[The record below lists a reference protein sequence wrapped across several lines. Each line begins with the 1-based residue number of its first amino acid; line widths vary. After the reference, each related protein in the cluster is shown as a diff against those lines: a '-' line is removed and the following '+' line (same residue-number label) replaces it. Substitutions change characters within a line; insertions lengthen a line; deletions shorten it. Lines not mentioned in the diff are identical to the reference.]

1 MADDPNTPDPN
12 EPGSGGAPTPNN
24 VPPQQQ
30 QPDLDEKKF
39 SQREYN
45 AFEANV
51 KRQYQS
57 KSERDKELI
66 EKGKKYEAAEA
77 ENQPLAERVSTLST
91 QQAQTERERDE
102 ARKQANI
109 YKMAATAGLDPVLW
123 DRVRGNTDDEIAA
136 DIETL
141 KPLSS
146 NGTTPPAGSTQ
157 QPGGPAPN
165 RQQGNPSQNDG
176 KTGSV
181 ADGRSL
187 FKQRAGVTTPSDD
200 AD

>member
-1 MADDPNTPDPN
+1 MADPAPSTDPQQPPSA
-12 EPGSGGAPTPNN
+12 PAPTPNS
-24 VPPQQQ
+24 VPPQQT

-45 AFEANV
+45 AFEANI
-51 KRQYQS
+51 KRQYQNR
-57 KSERDKELI
+57 SERDKELI
-66 EKGKKYEAAEA
+66 EKGKQFEAAEA

-91 QQAQTERERDE
+91 QQAETARERDE
-102 ARKQANI
+102 ALKQAKV
-109 YKMAATAGLDPVLW
+109 YKMAAEAQLDPVLW

-146 NGTTPPAGSTQ
+146 NGTTPPAGTQ

-165 RQQGNPSQNDG
+165 RQQGTPSQNDG

>member
-1 MADDPNTPDPN
+1 MADPAPSTDPQQPPSDP
-12 EPGSGGAPTPNN
+12 APTPNN
-24 VPPQQQ
+24 VPPQQT

-45 AFEANV
+45 AFEANI
-51 KRQYQS
+51 KRQYQT

-66 EKGKKYEAAEA
+66 EKG
-77 ENQPLAERVSTLST
+77 
-91 QQAQTERERDE
+91 
-102 ARKQANI
+102 KQANI

-146 NGTTPPAGSTQ
+146 NGTTPPAGTQ

-165 RQQGNPSQNDG
+165 RQQGTPSQNDG
-176 KTGSV
+176 KTGRV
-181 ADGRSL
+181 ADGRSPV
-187 FKQRAGVTTPSDD
+187 KQRAGVTTPSDD

>member
-1 MADDPNTPDPN
+1 MADDPKTPDPN
-12 EPGSGGAPTPNN
+12 AQPDGGGGPTPNN
-24 VPPQQQ
+24 VPPQQPQ
-30 QPDLDEKKF
+30 DLDEKKF

-45 AFEANV
+45 AFEASI
-51 KRQYQS
+51 KRQYQNRS
-57 KSERDKELI
+57 DRDKDLI
-66 EKGKKYEAAEA
+66 EKGKKFEAAEA
-77 ENQPLAERVSTLST
+77 ENQPLAERVSTLSAS
-91 QQAQTERERDE
+91 QAQAERERDE

-123 DRVRGNTDDEIAA
+123 DRVRGETDDEIAA

-146 NGTTPPAGSTQ
+146 NGTTPPAGTQ

-165 RQQGNPSQNDG
+165 RQQGTPSSNDG

-181 ADGRSL
+181 ASGRDL
-187 FKQRAGVTTPSDD
+187 FKQRAGVTKPSDD